1 MALAIVIE
9 EGFALLEGLGIIVLQ
24 PHQTFQ
30 IPQLR
35 LETLPGGLL
44 SAEHGDSE
52 GTYRDMGGL
61 EPKELDF
68 NQGQIEEV
76 TSVKEDA
83 GLVDIYSMAV
93 VLQECLRWRTVD
105 VELDRLQDLA
115 LHLQNLLRVI
125 EPVRELDEVVH
136 HGRVNLLELTG
147 DPERCDTEQLE
158 LAQSDVFFTQVPIND
173 VNSDKERFGAHFAF
187 NLKVDQPIYKSFPV
201 LGVDM
206 GLTAHIVGIRLVLAL
221 SKFQ

>member
-1 MALAIVIE
+1 
-9 EGFALLEGLGIIVLQ
+9 
-24 PHQTFQ
+24 
-30 IPQLR
+30 
-35 LETLPGGLL
+35 
-44 SAEHGDSE
+44 
-52 GTYRDMGGL
+52 MGGL
-61 EPKELDF
+61 EPKKLDF

-83 GLVDIYSMAV
+83 GLVDINGMAV

-105 VELDRLQDLA
+105 VELDRLEDLA

-136 HGRVNLLELTG
+136 DGRVNLLELTG

-173 VNSDKERFGAHFAF
+173 VNSDKERFGAHFALD
-187 NLKVDQPIYKSFPV
+187 LKAD
-201 LGVDM
+201 
-206 GLTAHIVGIRLVLAL
+206 
-221 SKFQ
+221 